1 MIKLIASNKKAYY
14 NYFIKEEYEAGL
26 VLTGGETKSVRLGR
40 VSLKESYA
48 HISKFFVPEIINLN
62 IKAYEQATQMEV
74 QPKRIR
80 RLLLHKKEIK
90 KLQEL
95 IQKKGLTLIPLKLYF
110 KNQWIK
116 IKIGVCVGKKLY
128 DKRES
133 IKKKQIERE
142 IQSEIKKIKIK

>member
-1 MIKLIASNKKAYY
+1 MIKVIASNKKAYY
-14 NYFIKEEYEAGL
+14 DYFIKAEYEAGI

-62 IKAYEQATQMEV
+62 IKAYEQATHVER
-74 QPKRIR
+74 QPKRTR

-128 DKRES
+128 DKRERM
-133 IKKKQIERE
+133 KKKEIERE
-142 IQSEIKKIKIK
+142 IQSEIKKKLK